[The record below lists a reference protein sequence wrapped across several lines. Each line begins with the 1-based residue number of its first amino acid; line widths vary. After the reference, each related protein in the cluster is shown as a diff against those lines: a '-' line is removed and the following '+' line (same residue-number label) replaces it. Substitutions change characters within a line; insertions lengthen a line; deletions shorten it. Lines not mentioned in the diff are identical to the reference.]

1 MHTCICS
8 KTNFIYFSFIIPVK
22 TWVSLVWQGT
32 VSPSVSNPAAW
43 AGGNAAAGSDL
54 LHADQSGHIPTTS
67 SPETLIFT
75 KQQSTLVL
83 LYSVRCP
90 AMAIGLPAS
99 LPCCP
104 SAVRLGSLQWQRW
117 RRRGHSWMNLA
128 AFQGPSWIFFLPGFF
143 RNLISHIN
151 PGIELR

>member
-1 MHTCICS
+1 MAGYCTCICY
-8 KTNFIYFSFIIPVK
+8 KTNLIHFSKIIPVR

-32 VSPSVSNPAAW
+32 VSPSVSNPAAF

-75 KQQSTLVL
+75 RQQSTLVL

-90 AMAIGLPAS
+90 AMVIGLPAS
-99 LPCCP
+99 LPYCP
-104 SAVRLGSLQWQRW
+104 SAVRLGSLQWQRRRW
-117 RRRGHSWMNLA
+117 RRRRRGHSWMNLA
-128 AFQGPSWIFFLPGFF
+128 AFQGPSWIFFFPDFSA
-143 RNLISHIN
+143 I
-151 PGIELR
+151 